1 MKLSVSEILRK
12 ASNAPT
18 DQQRATW
25 LRQNDSQALRVVLTG
40 AFSPHVKWMLPEG
53 EPPYKP
59 CDLVDQHHRLY
70 TEARKMYLFV
80 EGGNPNLTQTRRE
93 ALFIELIESLDP
105 EDAKLIIAIKD
116 RNMPYPNI
124 TKQIANLTFPGLIP
138 E

>member
-12 ASNAPT
+12 ASNAST

-25 LRQNDSQALRVVLTG
+25 LRQNDSQALRVVLIG
-40 AFSPHVKWMLPEG
+40 AFSPHVKWLLPEG

-59 CDLVDQHHRLY
+59 CDIVDQHHRLY
-70 TEARKMYLFV
+70 SEARKMYLFV

-93 ALFIELIESLDP
+93 ALFIELIEALDP

-116 RNMPYPNI
+116 RHMPYPNI
-124 TKQIANLTFPGLIP
+124 TKKLVNLTFPGLIP